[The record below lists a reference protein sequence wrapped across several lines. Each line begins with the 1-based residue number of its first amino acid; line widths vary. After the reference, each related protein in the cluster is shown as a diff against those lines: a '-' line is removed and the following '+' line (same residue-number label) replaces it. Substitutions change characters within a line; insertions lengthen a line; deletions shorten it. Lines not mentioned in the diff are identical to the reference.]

1 MIPPYVEVI
10 RIPFTVPGPAGPIAR
25 WVHAFLIDG
34 PKLTLV
40 DAAVAGAE
48 DELLARVGRR
58 GRRPAELATLLL
70 THAHPDHVGAAR
82 PLREATGCR
91 VAVHEAERRWVED
104 TEAQARERPVPGFDR
119 LVAGPV
125 PVDRG
130 LRDGDVI
137 DLGTVGAL
145 RVLHTPGHSPGS
157 VAFLHEA
164 DGVLFSG
171 DAVPVPGDLP
181 IYDDPG
187 AVVRSLEALARLEVR
202 LLLSAWDAPCA
213 GAEAHRRIRDAI
225 SWMHRIDEAVREA
238 AQGPDAPDPM
248 ALCRE
253 VVPSLGLPP
262 QAANPL
268 VARSLVSHLKLGR
281 GPATSS

>member
-1 MIPPYVEVI
+1 MIPSYVEQI
-10 RIPFTVPGPAGPIAR
+10 RIPFTVPGPVGPIER
-25 WVHAFLIDG
+25 WVNSFLVDG
-34 PKLTLV
+34 PTLTLV

-48 DELLARVGRR
+48 EELLARVGRR
-58 GRRPAELATLLL
+58 GRRPAELTTLLL

-82 PLREATGCR
+82 PLRQATGCR

-104 TEAQARERPVPGFDR
+104 TAAQARERPVPGFDR

-125 PVDRG
+125 PVDRA
-130 LRDGDVI
+130 LRDGDTV
-137 DLGTVGAL
+137 DLGAAGAL

-157 VAFLHEA
+157 VVFLHEA

-187 AVVRSLEALARLEVR
+187 AVVRSLEALSRLELRV
-202 LLLSAWDAPCA
+202 LLSAWDEPRA
-213 GAEAHRRIRDAI
+213 GGEAHRRIRDAI
-225 SWMHRIDEAVREA
+225 AWMQRIDEAVRKA
-238 AQGPDAPDPM
+238 AQRQGGPDPM

-253 VVPSLGLPP
+253 VVGRLGLPP

-268 VARSLVSHLKLGR
+268 VARSFAGHLR
-281 GPATSS
+281 PAAR

>member
-1 MIPPYVEVI
+1 MIPPYVEMI
-10 RIPFTVPGPAGPIAR
+10 RVPFTVPAPAGPIGR
-25 WVHAFLIDG
+25 WVHSFLIDG
-34 PKLTLV
+34 PALTLV

-48 DELLARVGRR
+48 VDVLARVGRR
-58 GRRPAELATLLL
+58 GRRPTDLAILLL

-82 PLREATGCR
+82 PLRELTGCR

-104 TEAQARERPVPGFDR
+104 TAAQGRERPVPGFDR
-119 LVAGPV
+119 LVAGSV

-130 LRDGDVI
+130 LRDGDVV

-157 VAFLHEA
+157 VVFLHEA

-181 IYDDPG
+181 IYDDPA
-187 AVVRSLEALARLEVR
+187 AVVRSLEALSRLDLR
-202 LLLSAWDAPCA
+202 LLLSAWDEPRA
-213 GAEAHRRIRDAI
+213 GREAHQRIRDAI
-225 SWMHRIDEAVREA
+225 AWMHRIDEAVREA
-238 AQGPDAPDPM
+238 ARRQGIPDPM

-253 VVPSLGLPP
+253 VVARLELPP

-268 VARSLVSHLKLGR
+268 VGRSLEGHLRLPIR
-281 GPATSS
+281 P